1 MTTTIQNPI
10 QDSINTKRPSFS
22 NKRLACYDLVQY
34 SQELQQAIKEG
45 YELCFDTENCPVMIG
60 TLFTCGLVKQQ
71 DVGLVKQPTKPD
83 VSDVKP
89 ANTKGRKPAVQS

>member
-1 MTTTIQNPI
+1 MTNSTNQTTTTATA
-10 QDSINTKRPSFS
+10 ST
-22 NKRLACYDLVQY
+22 KRLACYDLVQY

-60 TLFTCGLVKQQ
+60 TLFTCGML
-71 DVGLVKQPTKPD
+71 KQPTKPD

-89 ANTKGRKPAVQS
+89 TNTKGRKPAVQAPA